1 MTLPDIGSLW
11 IGRHLSF
18 LERLCMK
25 SFVDAGH
32 RFTLYTFEQI
42 EDPPDW
48 VEIADA
54 RAIYPEDTILVHTQ
68 RNSPAI
74 HSDVFR
80 VKMIARTGKIWADL
94 DAYCLRPFRT
104 YDGYL
109 MAWQDRR
116 LVNNGVLALP
126 PGSRALA
133 ELEVFL
139 STRGAVPPW
148 WSDADK
154 AQFAQ
159 QGAPADFATL
169 PWATTGPY
177 ALTHFLRATGE
188 ISHAL
193 PANAL
198 YPVPSTA
205 KRMFFRHPG
214 RVKPFLTDQTLSIH
228 FYATGLRAR
237 LSSTPP
243 RPGSYLHTLA
253 QKHEISISDHPV
265 KVWNA

>member
-104 YDGYL
+104 FDGYL

-148 WSDADK
+148 WSDADSRSR
-154 AQFAQ
+154 AH
-159 QGAPADFATL
+159 PPIL
-169 PWATTGPY
+169 PPC
-177 ALTHFLRATGE
+177 
-188 ISHAL
+188 
-193 PANAL
+193 
-198 YPVPSTA
+198 
-205 KRMFFRHPG
+205 PG
-214 RVKPFLTDQTLSIH
+214 R
-228 FYATGLRAR
+228 
-237 LSSTPP
+237 PP
-243 RPGSYLHTLA
+243 VRMR
-253 QKHEISISDHPV
+253 
-265 KVWNA
+265 